1 MLHGAIGARSHPG
14 TADASAVRH
23 GDDYRQPLGGTKTGM
38 TSPNENVT
46 PEPTEKAEDVLSP
59 ATPGAEGLPLPDEA
73 VDKPSE
79 G

>member
-1 MLHGAIGARSHPG
+1 
-14 TADASAVRH
+14 
-23 GDDYRQPLGGTKTGM
+23 M

-46 PEPTEKAEDVLSP
+46 PETAEQAEDVLSP

-79 G
+79 Q

>member
-1 MLHGAIGARSHPG
+1 MRTPHP
-14 TADASAVRH
+14 S
-23 GDDYRQPLGGTKTGM
+23 DYRPRLRGTRPDM

-46 PEPTEKAEDVLSP
+46 PETTEQAEDVLSP

-79 G
+79 Q